1 MNRNILYNN
10 FYFNKYHYKG
20 YRYTD
25 NTKGSPLNY
34 LACML
39 KGKCKIASIENTI
52 EVNEGEAFY
61 IPKGLPYE
69 SYWYGNDDI
78 SFLSFG
84 FDRLDTSDKTQL
96 KLQVIEC
103 SEALRDRIMQL
114 SVSDTSCKT
123 LAEFYSIMS
132 ELLPVMEQK
141 EIKRDELLLKKA
153 IDYIEFNAD
162 CSVGDIARAVHI
174 SEPYVYVLFKKHL
187 GTTPNDYRQK
197 FICEKGRQL
206 LLSTNKTVEE
216 ISEMLKISSASYLRK
231 LLKKHIGMTPR
242 EIRKDSMI

>member
-1 MNRNILYNN
+1 MNSNVLYSN
-10 FYFNKYHYKG
+10 FFFNKYDYKG

-39 KGKCKIASIENTI
+39 KGRCRITSSESTI
-52 EVNEGEAFY
+52 DVNEGSVFF

-69 SYWYGNDDI
+69 SFWYGNEDI

-84 FDRLDTSDKTQL
+84 FDRLDTSDNTKL
-96 KLQVIEC
+96 KLQVVDC
-103 SEALRDRIMQL
+103 SDELTQRIIAL

-123 LAEFYSIMS
+123 LAEFYSIMA
-132 ELLPVMEQK
+132 ELLPIMKQK
-141 EIKRDELLLKKA
+141 DIKRDELLLKKA
-153 IDYIEFNAD
+153 INHIEFHSD
-162 CSVGDIARAVHI
+162 CSVGDIAKAIHV

-187 GTTPNDYRQK
+187 AITPNDYRQRL
-197 FICEKGRQL
+197 ICEKGRQL

-216 ISEMLKISSASYLRK
+216 ISEILKISSASYFRK
-231 LLKKHIGMTPR
+231 LLKKHLGITPR
-242 EIRKDSMI
+242 EIRKESMF